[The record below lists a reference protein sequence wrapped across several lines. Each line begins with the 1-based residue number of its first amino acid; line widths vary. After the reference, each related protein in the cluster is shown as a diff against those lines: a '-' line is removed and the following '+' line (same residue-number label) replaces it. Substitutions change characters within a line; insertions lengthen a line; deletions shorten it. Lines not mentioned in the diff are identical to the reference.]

1 MKIIYIQD
9 DRTAGTVVQFC
20 YSEDMEMLDRWIES
34 SYGEGVEV
42 FHSRWESIGVGCNG
56 IRNLKTSVV
65 PLLDFISMCET
76 LGYIVKRV
84 KNDLYKGDQ
93 YKISCM
99 EMYPEDFR

>member
-42 FHSRWESIGVGCNG
+42 FHSRWESVGVRCNG
-56 IRNLKTSVV
+56 IRNLKTRVV

-84 KNDLYKGDQ
+84 CNELTRGNEFKD
-93 YKISCM
+93 SCIK
-99 EMYPEDFR
+99 MYPEDFQ